1 MNEFIHTFSV
11 VTYVSTEERDK
22 FLLVYSDDI
31 FFNGKEKEWI
41 FHKYTENGLR
51 IYITYCNPKERKYD
65 KEHRAYKVELIVTPA
80 KLIYPNGG
88 MKKLLKAEEYALAME
103 KLKEILQEIKS
114 KSGIDLWNEAKLKR
128 IDLTKDIETES
139 DEYSKEIIRL
149 SKLSLHKTGYH
160 LWLPSKEEIEKT
172 GWAEE
177 DSTMFYNHNQ
187 EVQAKIYNKL
197 LDFKNIG
204 VDVSDMKGL
213 VRFEL
218 SLKRNFLKNSG
229 LIQKG
234 NTPFEALAEVFA
246 YVLKGAEELMQ
257 THVVGPLWSGN
268 FLSRRIQKKYI
279 KKLCKSKESKMEKML
294 KYRDDCRGG
303 ISIADGKVMDYFE
316 EISLSPLYTNKEIP
330 YIPSFACL
338 LSEEENEEIKRFVER
353 QMSKAR

>member
-1 MNEFIHTFSV
+1 MPLEPIP
-11 VTYVSTEERDK
+11 R
-22 FLLVYSDDI
+22 
-31 FFNGKEKEWI
+31 
-41 FHKYTENGLR
+41 
-51 IYITYCNPKERKYD
+51 
-65 KEHRAYKVELIVTPA
+65 
-80 KLIYPNGG
+80 
-88 MKKLLKAEEYALAME
+88 
-103 KLKEILQEIKS
+103 
-114 KSGIDLWNEAKLKR
+114 KR
-128 IDLTKDIETES
+128 IGSMLSNTKGKSRGDSAISAMMRFIIAATKNCTIDILTPS
-139 DEYSKEIIRL
+139 HFGGL

-160 LWLPSKEEIEKT
+160 LWIPSKEDIEKT

-197 LDFKNIG
+197 SDFKNIG

-234 NTPFEALAEVFA
+234 NTPFEALAETFS

-268 FLSRRIQKKYI
+268 FLSRRLQKKYI

-294 KYRDDCRGG
+294 KYRDQCRGG
-303 ISIADGKVMDYFE
+303 ITVAEGKVLDYFE
-316 EISLSPLYTNKEIP
+316 EIEL
-330 YIPSFACL
+330 
-338 LSEEENEEIKRFVER
+338 
-353 QMSKAR
+353 

>member
-1 MNEFIHTFSV
+1 MNEFMHTFSA
-11 VTYVSTEERDK
+11 VTHLSLTEKDNLTLAYYE
-22 FLLVYSDDI
+22 DI
-31 FFNGKEKEWI
+31 FFNGEEKVFV
-41 FHKYTENGLR
+41 FHKYAENGLR
-51 IYITYCNPKERKYD
+51 IHIEYASSNEKKYD

-88 MKKLLKAEEYALAME
+88 MKKLLKAEEYAFAME
-103 KLKEILQEIKS
+103 KLKAILQEIKN
-114 KSGIDLWNEAKLKR
+114 KSGIDLWNETKIKR

-139 DEYSKEIIRL
+139 DEYSREIIRL

-160 LWLPSKEEIEKT
+160 LWIPSKEDIEKT

-197 LDFKNIG
+197 SDFKNIG

-268 FLSRRIQKKYI
+268 FLEKKITEKLYQKA
-279 KKLCKSKESKMEKML
+279 L
-294 KYRDDCRGG
+294 
-303 ISIADGKVMDYFE
+303 
-316 EISLSPLYTNKEIP
+316 
-330 YIPSFACL
+330 
-338 LSEEENEEIKRFVER
+338 
-353 QMSKAR
+353 

>member
-1 MNEFIHTFSV
+1 MNEFIHTFSA
-11 VTYVSTEERDK
+11 VTHLSLTEKDNLTLAYYE
-22 FLLVYSDDI
+22 DI
-31 FFNGKEKEWI
+31 FFNGEEKVLV
-41 FHKYTENGLR
+41 FHKYAENGLR
-51 IYITYCNPKERKYD
+51 VHIEFCTSEEKKYD
-65 KEHRAYKVELIVTPA
+65 KKHRAYKAELIVTPA

-88 MKKLLKAEEYALAME
+88 MKKLLTAEEYALAME
-103 KLKEILQEIKS
+103 KLKGILQEIKN

-128 IDLTKDIETES
+128 VDLTKDIETES
-139 DEYSKEIIRL
+139 DEYSREIIRL

-160 LWLPSKEEIEKT
+160 LWIPSKEDIEKT
-172 GWAEE
+172 GWTEE

-197 LDFKNIG
+197 SDFKNIG

-257 THVVGPLWSGN
+257 THVVGPLWSGD
-268 FLSRRIQKKYI
+268 FLSRRLQKKYI
-279 KKLCKSKESKMEKML
+279 KKHCKSKESKMEKML

-303 ISIADGKVMDYFE
+303 ITVAEGKVLDYFE
-316 EISLSPLYTNKEIP
+316 EIGISPLCTNKEFP

-338 LSEEENEEIKRFVER
+338 LSGEENEEIKRFVER
-353 QMSKAR
+353 QMAKAR